1 MPRFRAVRLEL
12 MASFRSAFTAG
23 QLTRNAPAVLW
34 REVRYVLGSCG
45 AREEVENTADS
56 GKPIGPEAKIL

>member
-1 MPRFRAVRLEL
+1 LNLSLNAAFRAVRLEL

-45 AREEVENTADS
+45 AREEWKTQQAAANQ
-56 GKPIGPEAKIL
+56 